1 MILGAKRFRK
11 TALRRVIT
19 GSAMSVM
26 LMSGMNTPLFA
37 ESNGVTVRLESVIR
51 GNQEQPT
58 VLFVMP
64 WQPIPDPQMPDY
76 FVASEAMP
84 SRLMRAY
91 TPKSL
96 TQLMGC
102 SCSCFLGFLLGY
114 FSSPQRIRL
123 TLVNQEFCCCHL
135 QCHG

>member
-96 TQLMGC
+96 TQLMERP
-102 SCSCFLGFLLGY
+102 SR
-114 FSSPQRIRL
+114 FSS
-123 TLVNQEFCCCHL
+123 VFSASE
-135 QCHG
+135 